1 MTYIL
6 ACHGSL
12 YVQSH
17 CAKDMTSEFL
27 TIKLL
32 IPGCLLYASRMF
44 K

>member
-6 ACHGSL
+6 ACHGSF